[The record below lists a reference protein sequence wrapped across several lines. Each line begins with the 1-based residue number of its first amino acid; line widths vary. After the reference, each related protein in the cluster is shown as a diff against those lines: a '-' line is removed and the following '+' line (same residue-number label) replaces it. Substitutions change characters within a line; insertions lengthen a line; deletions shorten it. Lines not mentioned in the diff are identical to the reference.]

1 MAIIFDESK
10 RIFHLQTKKTSY
22 IFGFLTPNTPVH
34 LYWGKR
40 LNTTP
45 DYQQLIALYKTNRWA
60 RSFTAVDG
68 FDESGKA
75 ISRDC
80 LPMEFSTF
88 GNSDLRQPTFHAKYP
103 DGSRISD
110 FTYKK
115 HEIVDGKPELKGLP
129 TTYVECD
136 CEAQTLLLTLNDELT
151 GLDVVLQYTVFPEYN
166 AITRSYKVVN
176 NGENRATVE
185 TLLSFTMDFQRTDF
199 DMLQLSGAWARERQV
214 QRVPLMLG
222 DVSIQSRR
230 GASSNI
236 HNPFIALVSKNADE
250 QNGDAYGFNLVY
262 SGNFLAGACC
272 DPYNTARVY
281 MGINPFDFS
290 WQLDADEELQS
301 PEVVLVY
308 SSEGIGEMSRIY
320 HRLYRNRLC
329 KSKFK
334 NEERSCLINNWEATY
349 FDFNEEKIVSIA
361 KKAAQSDIKLFVL
374 DDGWFGKRD
383 DDTTSLGDWFVDTNK
398 LPNGISGL
406 CEKINALGMKFGL
419 WFEPEMISPVS
430 KLYEAH
436 PDWCIHVK
444 DRKRTLSRNQL
455 MLDLSRDDVCNYII
469 NSVNSVLDSANIQYV
484 KWDYNRNMSN
494 VGSALLPPDR
504 QGEFYHRYILGL
516 YKVMDAI
523 TSAHPDILFES
534 CSGGG
539 GRFDPGMLYYMPQ
552 AWTSD
557 NTDALARLSIQ
568 YGTSL
573 CYPYCTMGAHVSV
586 VPNHQ
591 VRRTTPFDMRGY
603 VAMPGQFGYELDV
616 TKLSEEDFAQI
627 KAQVAFYEKYGEV
640 FHKGDL
646 YRLKN
651 PTDGNITSIE
661 FVSEDKNTAIVMNYS
676 TLGIAN
682 TQVEY
687 IHLCGLEP
695 NAQYKLSRNGELW
708 AGETLM
714 NIGIPF
720 TPGQDYETRI
730 WIFEKI

>member
-1 MAIIFDESK
+1 MAILVDENK
-10 RIFHLQTKKTSY
+10 RIFHLQSEKTSY
-22 IFGFLTPNTPVH
+22 IFAFLTDRIPVH

-40 LNTTP
+40 LQKTP
-45 DYQQLIALYKTNRWA
+45 SVEQLLAIPFRWP
-60 RSFTAVDG
+60 RSFSAVDG
-68 FDESGKA
+68 KTEEGDFVSCDN
-75 ISRDC
+75 I
-80 LPMEFSTF
+80 PMEFSTF
-88 GNSDLRQPTFHAKYP
+88 GNSDLRQPCFHAKYP
-103 DGSRISD
+103 DGSRVSC
-110 FTYKK
+110 FEYKGY
-115 HEIVDGKPELKGLP
+115 EIVDGKPELQGLP
-129 TTYVECD
+129 STYVEND
-136 CEAQTLLLTLNDELT
+136 SEAQTLLVTLNDKLT
-151 GLDVVLQYTVFPEYN
+151 GLDIVLQYSVFEKFD

-176 NGENRATVE
+176 NGDNRATVE
-185 TLLSFTMDFQRTDF
+185 TLLSFSMDFQRTDF
-199 DMLQLSGAWARERQV
+199 DMLQLSGAWGRERQV

-222 DVSIQSRR
+222 DVSISSRR

-236 HNPFIALVSKNADE
+236 HNPFFALVSKNADE
-250 QNGDAYGFNLVY
+250 QKGDAYGFNLVY
-262 SGNFLAGACC
+262 SGNFLAGAYC
-272 DPYNTARVY
+272 DPYNTTRVY

-290 WQLDADEELQS
+290 WQLEKGEQLQS
-301 PEVVLVY
+301 PEAILVY
-308 SSEGIGEMSRIY
+308 SGEGIGEMSRTY

-334 NEERSCLINNWEATY
+334 NQERSCLINNWEATY
-349 FDFNEEKIVSIA
+349 FNFNEEKIVSIA

-398 LPNGISGL
+398 LPNGIGGL

-436 PDWCIHVK
+436 PDWCIHVTNREK
-444 DRKRTLSRNQL
+444 TLSRNQL

-469 NSVNSVLDSANIQYV
+469 ESVNSILDSANIQYV
-484 KWDYNRNMSN
+484 KWDYNRNMTN
-494 VGSALLPPDR
+494 VGSALLESDR

-523 TSAHPDILFES
+523 TSAHPDVLFES

-557 NTDALARLSIQ
+557 NTDALARLGIQ

-591 VRRTTPFDMRGY
+591 VSRTTPFDMRGY

-616 TKLSEEDFAQI
+616 TKLSDEDFAQI
-627 KAQVAFYEKYGEV
+627 KDQVAFYEKYGEV
-640 FHKGDL
+640 FHRGDL

-651 PTDGNITSIE
+651 PTDGNITSLE
-661 FVSEDKNTAIVMNYS
+661 FVSEDKNTVIVMNFS
-676 TLGIAN
+676 MQGTAN
-682 TQVEY
+682 AALEY
-687 IHLCGLEP
+687 IRLQGLCPESE
-695 NAQYKLSRNGELW
+695 YRRTKNGEVW
-708 AGETLM
+708 SGETLM
-714 NIGIPF
+714 NAGIAFLPDI
-720 TPGQDYETRI
+720 DYKTRI
-730 WIFEKI
+730 WIFERI

>member
-1 MAIIFDESK
+1 MAIIVDEEK
-10 RIFHLQTKKTSY
+10 RIFHLQSEKTSY
-22 IFGFLTPNTPVH
+22 IFGFLTDRIPVH

-40 LNTTP
+40 LNKTP
-45 DYQQLIALYKTNRWA
+45 QAEQLLAVPFRWP
-60 RSFTAVDG
+60 RSFCAVDG
-68 FDESGKA
+68 QTEEGDLVSC
-75 ISRDC
+75 DC

-88 GNSDLRQPTFHAKYP
+88 GNSDLRQPCFHAKYP
-103 DGSRISD
+103 DGSRVSN
-110 FTYKK
+110 FVYKK
-115 HEIVDGKPELKGLP
+115 YEIVDGKPELQGLP
-129 TTYVECD
+129 STYVECD
-136 CEAQTLLLTLNDELT
+136 CEAQTLLLTLTDELT
-151 GLDVVLQYTVFPEYN
+151 GLDIVLQYTVFPKYN
-166 AITRSYKVVN
+166 AITRSYKVIN
-176 NGENRATVE
+176 NGENRATVKA
-185 TLLSFTMDFQRTDF
+185 LLSFTMDFQRNDF
-199 DMLQLSGAWARERQV
+199 DMLQLSGAWGRERQV
-214 QRVPLMLG
+214 QRVPLMPG

-262 SGNFLAGACC
+262 SGNFLAGAYC
-272 DPYNTARVY
+272 DPYNSTRVY

-290 WQLDADEELQS
+290 WQLDAGDELQS
-301 PEVVLVY
+301 PEAVLVY
-308 SSEGIGEMSRIY
+308 SGEGIGEMSRIY

-349 FDFNEEKIVSIA
+349 FDFNEDKIVSIA
-361 KKAAQSDIKLFVL
+361 KKAAQSDVKLFVL

-398 LPNGISGL
+398 LPNGIGGL

-444 DRKRTLSRNQL
+444 NRERTLSRNQL
-455 MLDLSRDDVCNYII
+455 MLDLSRDDVCDYII
-469 NSVNSVLDSANIQYV
+469 KSVNDVLDSANIQYV
-484 KWDYNRNMSN
+484 KWDYNRNMTN
-494 VGSALLPPDR
+494 VGSALLESER

-523 TSAHPDILFES
+523 TSAHPDVLFES

-557 NTDALARLSIQ
+557 NTDALARLGIQ

-573 CYPYCTMGAHVSV
+573 CYPYCSMGAHVSV

-616 TKLSEEDFAQI
+616 TKLSEDDFAQI
-627 KAQVAFYEKYGEV
+627 KDQVAFYEKYGEV

-651 PTDGNITSIE
+651 PTDGNVTSLE
-661 FVSEDKNTAIVMNYS
+661 FISEDKNTVIVMNFS
-676 TLGIAN
+676 MQGTAN
-682 TQVEY
+682 AALEY
-687 IHLCGLEP
+687 IQLQGLCPESE
-695 NAQYKLSRNGELW
+695 YKRTKNGEIW
-708 AGETLM
+708 SGDTLM
-714 NIGIPF
+714 NAGIPF
-720 TPGQDYETRI
+720 LPDTDYKTRI
-730 WIFEKI
+730 WIFERV